1 MNFFHISHSNKII
14 AKRLFIE
21 QSRLNYDKLNLI
33 KKIKIIPDNPFV
45 FIIWSI
51 TYKKFLYYI
60 HTKEIITKRL
70 FIEQNRDQA

>member
-33 KKIKIIPDNPFV
+33 KKIKIIPD
-45 FIIWSI
+45 
-51 TYKKFLYYI
+51 
-60 HTKEIITKRL
+60 E
-70 FIEQNRDQA
+70 